1 MDWNVFLST
10 FGLIFLAELG
20 DKTQLAV
27 IAQVCRYS
35 RPWAVFLGAS
45 LAIAGVTALGVVA
58 GQLVGWLV
66 SGEWIQYVAA
76 GGFLAMGFYLLWEAL
91 RDGRRKEDE
100 ACPPEAA
107 PAGRSPTWRII
118 GSTFIL
124 LALAEMGDKTQLAV
138 FVRAS
143 ETQKPWAVFGG
154 AVLAMASLTA
164 LGAVGGQ
171 GLARLLPERYL
182 RWLSALAF
190 IVMGMLI
197 GVGVL

>member
-10 FGLIFLAELG
+10 FGLLFLAELG

-27 IAQVCRYS
+27 IAQVCRYG

-45 LAIAGVTALGVVA
+45 LALTGVTALGAVA
-58 GQLVGWLV
+58 GQLVGWIV
-66 SGEWIQYVAA
+66 SGEWIRYLAT
-76 GGFLAMGFYLLWEAL
+76 GGFLAMGLYLLWEAF
-91 RDGRRKEDE
+91 RGDRKEEGE
-100 ACPPEAA
+100 ACPNGAA
-107 PAGRSPTWRII
+107 AAGRSTVWRIV
-118 GSTFIL
+118 GSTFLL

-154 AVLAMASLTA
+154 ASLAMASLTA
-164 LGAVGGQ
+164 LGAIGGQ

-190 IVMGMLI
+190 IVMGVLI

>member
-1 MDWNVFLST
+1 MDWDVFLST
-10 FGLIFLAELG
+10 FGLLFLAELG

-27 IAQVCRYS
+27 IAQVCRYG

-45 LAIAGVTALGVVA
+45 LAITGVTALGAVA
-58 GQLVGWLV
+58 GQLVGRLV
-66 SGEWIQYVAA
+66 SGEWIRYLAA
-76 GGFLAMGFYLLWEAL
+76 GGFLAMGLYLLWESL
-91 RDGRRKEDE
+91 RGGREEDE
-100 ACPPEAA
+100 ACPTEMT
-107 PAGRSPTWRII
+107 PAGQAPVWRVI

-138 FVRAS
+138 FVRTS

-154 AVLAMASLTA
+154 AVLAMAGLTA
-164 LGAVGGQ
+164 LGVAGGQ

-182 RWLSALAF
+182 RWLSALAL
-190 IVMGMLI
+190 ILMGVLI

>member
-1 MDWNVFLST
+1 MDWDVLLST
-10 FGLIFLAELG
+10 FGLLFLAELG

-27 IAQVCRYS
+27 IAQVCRYG

-45 LAIAGVTALGVVA
+45 LALTGVTALGAVA
-58 GQLVGWLV
+58 GQLVGGLV
-66 SGEWIQYVAA
+66 SGEWVRYLAA
-76 GGFLAMGFYLLWEAL
+76 GGFLAMGVFLLWEMRAGW
-91 RDGRRKEDE
+91 RAEDE
-100 ACPPEAA
+100 ACPAGDA
-107 PAGRSPTWRII
+107 PADTPIWRIF

-154 AVLAMASLTA
+154 AVLAMVGLTA
-164 LGAVGGQ
+164 LGVAGGQ
-171 GLARLLPERYL
+171 GLVRLLPERYL

-190 IVMGMLI
+190 AVMGVLI